1 MRESRTGNCPSIRQ
15 GDVMM
20 RVFAVLAAVMLT
32 GAVVATQR
40 QLPPGYLDPAPILAA
55 ARQAIGTDNL
65 RCVTIGGTAYSGAL
79 GQARESARNVDWPR
93 IDSMANYT
101 RTMNWDNWSM
111 KEEFDRKPGLN
122 PAGWKYGIGW
132 DDGPL
137 QKNAHQTFM
146 LNGTHAWYMDGAG
159 SPPVALS
166 PDIAEIFPVELVLNP
181 HGFLKAAA
189 LPGANPKAVWR
200 WELGEMG
207 RDGPEVSPERMR
219 VVSITWGKYRVDA
232 TINKEN
238 LLQRIHTWV
247 PSETLGDMN
256 YEHEFTNASYVDL
269 GKGIRFPTD
278 WHSHQGWD
286 DNFGAQA
293 TTAGHNA
300 FGGTLKDVRANVCPD
315 PVTVP
320 ESVRS
325 ATSPMRVE
333 PEKLADGVYLLAGGT
348 HNSVAVEFATFSA
361 VFDAPLSEARSL
373 AVIEEVVRLIP
384 NKPIRFVINSH
395 QHFDHTG
402 GLRAYNHIGATVVT
416 HWKNYDF
423 LNRDVI
429 NYAPRTL
436 RPDMVSLW
444 PPTELAE
451 GYYFETVRENY
462 VITDGTRT
470 MHMHY
475 VNPLQHVE
483 GMLVAYLPR
492 ERMLLQA
499 DLVNTVDPLP
509 TAISGDQRSFLNAV
523 RKLKLDVGQLVPMHG
538 RPIPW
543 ATFETAAR
551 GTN

>member
-1 MRESRTGNCPSIRQ
+1 
-15 GDVMM
+15 M
-20 RVFAVLAAVMLT
+20 RVLTVLIVVTLA
-32 GAVVATQR
+32 GIEVATQR
-40 QLPPGYLDPAPILAA
+40 QFPPGYLDPVPILTV
-55 ARQAIGTDNL
+55 ARQAIGTDSL
-65 RCVTIGGTAYSGAL
+65 RCVTIAGTAYAGAL

-93 IDSMANYT
+93 IDSLASYT
-101 RTMNWDNWSM
+101 RAMNWDTWSM
-111 KEEFDRKPGLN
+111 KEEFDRKPGLS

-132 DDGPL
+132 EDGPL

-146 LNGTHAWYMDGAG
+146 LNGTHAWFMDGAG
-159 SPPVALS
+159 SPS
-166 PDIAEIFPVELVLNP
+166 FFMDTETAEIFAVELVLNP

-232 TINKEN
+232 TINREN

-269 GKGIRFPTD
+269 ENGIRFPTD

-293 TTAGHNA
+293 VTAGHNA

-315 PVTVP
+315 PVDVP
-320 ESVRS
+320 ASVRS
-325 ATSPMRVE
+325 AAFPTRVDVE
-333 PEKLADGVYLLAGGT
+333 ALAEGVYLIGGGT
-348 HNSVAVEFATFSA
+348 HNSVAVEFAGFIA

-373 AVIEEVVRLIP
+373 AVIEEIVRRIP
-384 NKPIRFVINSH
+384 NKPIRFVVNSH

-402 GLRAYNHIGATVVT
+402 GLRAYNHIGATVIT
-416 HWKNYDF
+416 HWKNFDF

-462 VITDGTRT
+462 VLTDGART
-470 MHMHY
+470 MQIHY
-475 VNPLQHVE
+475 VNPLDHVE
-483 GMLVAYLPR
+483 GMLMAFLPR
-492 ERMLLQA
+492 ERLLLQA
-499 DLVNTVDPLP
+499 DLVNTFEPLP
-509 TAISGDQRSFLNAV
+509 ARLSGDQRSFFNAV
-523 RKLKLDVGQLVPMHG
+523 RKLKLDVARLVPAHG
-538 RPIPW
+538 RPIAW
-543 ATFETAAR
+543 SAFEAVATR
-551 GTN
+551 